1 MEMKLPPKVKDLIKK
16 LFTKEK
22 LPIILLI
29 GVLLVVI
36 SIPVKKSNNEKEEIT
51 VLPVAAGETSYVEEL
66 EEKLEGILEKTA
78 GVGKNCVMI
87 TVKNTGKEVL
97 YSQKDSSTHKI
108 KENDAS
114 GVNRTE
120 ESESIGESVLYTDEN
135 GVSKPY
141 VQGMEMPEIQGVL
154 IIAEGADKA
163 EVIKAVTEAAGTLL
177 NVSVNKIKVM
187 KMEVTS

>member
-1 MEMKLPPKVKDLIKK
+1 MEMKLPPKVKDLMKK
-16 LFTKEK
+16 VFTKEK

-36 SIPVKKSNNEKEEIT
+36 SIPVKKSNSGKQEKPK
-51 VLPVAAGETSYVEEL
+51 LPEATGETSYVEEL
-66 EEKLEGILEKTA
+66 EKKLEGILEKTD

-97 YSQKDSSTHKI
+97 YSQKDSSTQKI
-108 KENDAS
+108 KENDVS
-114 GVNRTE
+114 GGSRTE
-120 ESESIGESVLYTDEN
+120 ESESISESVLYTDEN
-135 GVSKPY
+135 GVSRPY
-141 VQGMEMPEIQGVL
+141 VQGVEMPEIQGVL

-163 EVIKAVTEAAGTLL
+163 EIIAAVTEAAGTLL

>member
-1 MEMKLPPKVKDLIKK
+1 MEMKLPPKVKDLMKK

-36 SIPVKKSNNEKEEIT
+36 SIPVKKSNSGKQENQK
-51 VLPVAAGETSYVEEL
+51 LPEATGETSYVEEL
-66 EEKLEGILEKTA
+66 EKKLEGILEKTD

-97 YSQKDSSTHKI
+97 YSQKDSSTQKI
-108 KENDAS
+108 KENDVAGGS
-114 GVNRTE
+114 RTE
-120 ESESIGESVLYTDEN
+120 EIESISESVLYTDEN
-135 GVSKPY
+135 GISRPY
-141 VQGMEMPEIQGVL
+141 VQGVEMPEIQGVL

-163 EVIKAVTEAAGTLL
+163 EIIAAVTEAAGTLL

>member
-1 MEMKLPPKVKDLIKK
+1 MEMKLPPKVKDLMKK

-36 SIPVKKSNNEKEEIT
+36 SIPVKKSNSGKQENTK
-51 VLPVAAGETSYVEEL
+51 LPEATGETSYVEEL
-66 EEKLEGILEKTA
+66 EKKLEGILEKTD

-97 YSQKDSSTHKI
+97 YSQKDSSTQKI
-108 KENDAS
+108 KENDVS
-114 GVNRTE
+114 GGSRTE
-120 ESESIGESVLYTDEN
+120 ESESISESVLYTDEN
-135 GVSKPY
+135 GISKPY
-141 VQGMEMPEIQGVL
+141 VQGVEMPEIQGVL

-163 EVIKAVTEAAGTLL
+163 EIIKTVTEAAGTLL

>member
-1 MEMKLPPKVKDLIKK
+1 MEMKLLPKVKDFMKK
-16 LFTKEK
+16 IFTKEK

-36 SIPVKKSNNEKEEIT
+36 SIPVKKSNSTKQETVIT
-51 VLPVAAGETSYVEEL
+51 TQNTGETSYVEEL
-66 EEKLEGILEKTA
+66 ENKLEGILEKTA
-78 GVGKNCVMI
+78 GVGKSCVMI

-108 KENDAS
+108 TEKEAD
-114 GVNRTE
+114 GGNRTE
-120 ESESIGESVLYTDEN
+120 ESESISESVLYTDEN
-135 GVSKPY
+135 GISKPY
-141 VQGMEMPEIQGVL
+141 IQGLEMPEIQGVL

-163 EVIKAVTEAAGTLL
+163 EIIAAVTEAAGTLL